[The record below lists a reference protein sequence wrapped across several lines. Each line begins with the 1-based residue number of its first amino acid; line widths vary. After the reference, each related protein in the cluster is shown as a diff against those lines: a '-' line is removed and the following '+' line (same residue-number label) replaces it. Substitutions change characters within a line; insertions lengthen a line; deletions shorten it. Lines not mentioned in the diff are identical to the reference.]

1 MLLSLTRSCA
11 SSAALRTLRF
21 VHATPTLSARSF
33 AITPRRSDSEAT
45 PPPSLKR
52 ASFSRPR
59 MPSVVVTRRR
69 YASHHHRLPLIFR
82 RFKLKHSFFALPPSP
97 DSAASSS
104 SSSSSSS
111 VVASSTAPS
120 YEAELRSMSVAE
132 LKHLAAARYAVPIFV
147 ARFLGGVRV
156 CYET

>member
-21 VHATPTLSARSF
+21 VRATPARSF
-33 AITPRRSDSEAT
+33 AITPKRSDAEAT

-69 YASHHHRLPLIFR
+69 YASHHHHLPLIFR
-82 RFKLKHSFFALPPSP
+82 RLKLKHSFFALTPSP
-97 DSAASSS
+97 DSAA

-120 YEAELRSMSVAE
+120 HEAELRSMSVAE
-132 LKHLAAARYAVPIFV
+132 LKHLAAARYAVPILG
-147 ARFLGGVRV
+147 ARSFGGVRV

>member
-1 MLLSLTRSCA
+1 MNLLLSLTRSCA

-21 VHATPTLSARSF
+21 VRATPARSF
-33 AITPRRSDSEAT
+33 AITPKRSDAEAT

-69 YASHHHRLPLIFR
+69 YASRHHRLPLIFR
-82 RFKLKHSFFALPPSP
+82 RFKLEHSFFALPPSP
-97 DSAASSS
+97 DSSS

-111 VVASSTAPS
+111 VVASSNAPS
-120 YEAELRSMSVAE
+120 HEAELRSMSVTE
-132 LKHLAAARYAVPIFV
+132 LKHLAAARYAVPIFEH
-147 ARFLGGVRV
+147 RFHGVLCV

>member
-21 VHATPTLSARSF
+21 VRATPARSF
-33 AITPRRSDSEAT
+33 AITPKRSDAEAT
-45 PPPSLKR
+45 PLPSLKR

-69 YASHHHRLPLIFR
+69 YAFHHHHLPLIFR
-82 RFKLKHSFFALPPSP
+82 RLKLKHSFFAPPPSP
-97 DSAASSS
+97 DSAA

-120 YEAELRSMSVAE
+120 HEAELRSMSVAE
-132 LKHLAAARYAVPIFV
+132 LKHLAAARYAVPIFG

>member
-1 MLLSLTRSCA
+1 MNMLLSLTRSCA

-21 VHATPTLSARSF
+21 VRATPARSF
-33 AITPRRSDSEAT
+33 AITPKRSDAEAT

-69 YASHHHRLPLIFR
+69 YASHHHHLPLIFR

-120 YEAELRSMSVAE
+120 HEAELRSMSVAE
-132 LKHLAAARYAVPIFV
+132 LKHLAAARYAVPIFG